1 MGRKLA
7 YALVKLQV
15 KDMPLAFKSVH
26 VGRHSCKLLWQG
38 RFVREKST
46 MEQDT
51 REKKQQTARKQQAGN
66 KEIKIICSRILGT
79 GRQIAV
85 KAAFGLLYALFIVLG
100 DFDRVLAQPGGQ
112 TAGRIL
118 GWWLLVFIILSIV
131 FGALEHRKE
140 GLLPVGRIEKRF
152 YRDYMY
158 LVFAAICFIC
168 WLPYLLIYFPG
179 WISNDSVWQLEQ
191 VCGWVEASNHHP
203 YFHTMIIKCFFMLG
217 FRIFGTYTG
226 AVAVFMVAQMV
237 FMACVYALVIYDF
250 YKKGVHIFWL
260 ALGLFFYAALPMNG
274 LYATCMG
281 KDVIF
286 GGVLLLYVREIYLF
300 VRKAKQE
307 IALEE
312 YAEKAHAGN
321 VHTEKRNT
329 KTEDRIRKLRVPDGN
344 VWRWFR
350 DHKVYLCLT
359 IYGFLICV
367 LRSNG
372 ILVFAGTAAGMIIAG
387 LMHKQVRF
395 LRWKK
400 ILLSCVIVLGCYLVY
415 HGPVLDALHVTQPD
429 TIEGLTMPTQH
440 IINAFVNGGEITE
453 EELALLNQVV
463 PMENIA
469 SYYNPYYFD
478 IVKEYIRAEGDQ
490 QVIADN
496 KGTFFRIWLQIGL
509 RNPVQYLE
517 AEVRQTCGYWMFDIN
532 EPIYEQ
538 YRMAENPFELTVQ
551 RKVFSYDFGL
561 WMDDFLL
568 KFQDFFNQVWSLGLT
583 TWTML
588 ACMAYALYRRRS
600 CLPYLPYVML
610 FISLL
615 LATPVHAEFRYTYG
629 MFAALPFLLGITV
642 TREKRTDAL
651 S

>member
-1 MGRKLA
+1 MKETKA
-7 YALVKLQV
+7 MK
-15 KDMPLAFKSVH
+15 
-26 VGRHSCKLLWQG
+26 
-38 RFVREKST
+38 E
-46 MEQDT
+46 DT
-51 REKKQQTARKQQAGN
+51 RDDKQQAAPKQQTGN
-66 KEIKIICSRILGT
+66 KQIQILCGGILGT

-85 KAAFGLLYALFIVLG
+85 KAVFALLYALFIVLG
-100 DFDRVLAQPGGQ
+100 DFDQLLTQTGGQ
-112 TAGRIL
+112 IAGRSL
-118 GWWLLVFIILSIV
+118 GWWLLVFIILTIV
-131 FGALEHRKE
+131 FGVLEHRRA
-140 GLLPVGRIEKRF
+140 GLFPAGRMEKRF

-158 LVFAAICFIC
+158 LVFAGICFLC
-168 WLPYLLIYFPG
+168 WLPYFLIYFPG

-203 YFHTMIIKCFFMLG
+203 FFHTMIIKCFFMLG

-226 AVAVFMVAQMV
+226 AVATFVVAQMI
-237 FMACVYALVIYDF
+237 FMSCVYALVIYDF

-260 ALGLFFYAALPMNG
+260 VLGLFFYAALPMNG

-286 GGVLLLYVREIYLF
+286 AGVLLLYVREIYLYLSKENKAAG
-300 VRKAKQE
+300 RK
-307 IALEE
+307 
-312 YAEKAHAGN
+312 
-321 VHTEKRNT
+321 
-329 KTEDRIRKLRVPDGN
+329 RKFKMPDGK
-344 VWRWFR
+344 VWRWLR
-350 DHKVYLCLT
+350 DHKSCLYLT
-359 IYGFLICV
+359 VYGFLVCV

-387 LMHKQVRF
+387 LMSKRVQSGG
-395 LRWKK
+395 WKK
-400 ILLSCVIVLGCYLVY
+400 ILLSSVIVLSCYLVY
-415 HGPVLDALHVTQPD
+415 QGPVLDALHVTRPD

-440 IINAFVNGGEITE
+440 IIGAYVNNGEITE

-463 PMENIA
+463 PMENIPA
-469 SYYNPYYFD
+469 YYNPYYFD

-496 KGTFFRIWLQIGL
+496 KGAFFKTWLQIGL

-551 RKVFSYDFGL
+551 RKVFTYDFGL
-561 WMDDFLL
+561 WMDDFLM

-583 TWTML
+583 TWTVL
-588 ACMAYALYRRRS
+588 ACMAYALYRKRS

-610 FISLL
+610 FLSLL

-629 MFAALPFLLGITV
+629 MFTALPFLVGITL
-642 TREKRTDAL
+642 KRDR
-651 S
+651 SEI

>member
-1 MGRKLA
+1 MRNNDSGCEV
-7 YALVKLQV
+7 YAE
-15 KDMPLAFKSVH
+15 A
-26 VGRHSCKLLWQG
+26 WQI
-38 RFVREKST
+38 
-46 MEQDT
+46 
-51 REKKQQTARKQQAGN
+51 ARKTVPKPDQILKRMKN
-66 KEIKIICSRILGT
+66 VKETKAVEEFTTGEKQKTGYKKIQVLCRRALGSEK
-79 GRQIAV
+79 QIAV
-85 KAAFGLLYALFIVLG
+85 KLVFAFLYALFIVLG
-100 DFDRVLAQPGGQ
+100 DFDQVLEQTGGQ
-112 TAGRIL
+112 TVGRVI
-118 GWWLLVFIILSIV
+118 GWWLIAFLVMTIV
-131 FGALEHRKE
+131 FRLLDHRRP
-140 GLLPVGRIEKRF
+140 GLTPVGRMEKRF

-158 LVFAAICFIC
+158 LVFAAICFLC

-191 VCGWVEASNHHP
+191 ACGWVEASNHHP

-217 FRIFGTYTG
+217 FRLFGTYTG
-226 AVAVFMVAQMV
+226 AVATFVVAQMI
-237 FMACVYALVIYDF
+237 FMAGVYALVMYDF
-250 YKKGVHIFWL
+250 YKKGVHTFWL
-260 ALGLFFYAALPMNG
+260 VLGLLFYACLPMNG

-286 GGVLLLYVREIYLF
+286 AGVLLLYVREIYWFLAKEM
-300 VRKAKQE
+300 RTKAADK
-307 IALEE
+307 
-312 YAEKAHAGN
+312 
-321 VHTEKRNT
+321 
-329 KTEDRIRKLRVPDGN
+329 IRKRDAQDGN
-344 VWRWFR
+344 VWRWLR
-350 DHKVYLCLT
+350 AHKSYLYLTVYS
-359 IYGFLICV
+359 FLICI

-372 ILVFAGTAAGMIIAG
+372 ILVFAGTAAGMVIAEVVNRQTRALQG
-387 LMHKQVRF
+387 QARF
-395 LRWKK
+395 SCWQKL
-400 ILLSCVIVLGCYLVY
+400 LLSSVIVLGCYLVY
-415 HGPVLDALHVTQPD
+415 HGPILTALNVTQPD

-440 IINAFVNGGEITE
+440 IIGAYVNGGEITE

-496 KGTFFRIWLQIGL
+496 KGAFFKAWLQIGL

-561 WMDDFLL
+561 WMDDFLM
-568 KFQDFFNQVWSLGLT
+568 KFQDFYNCVWSLGLT

-588 ACMAYALYRRRS
+588 ACMAYALYRKKS

-610 FISLL
+610 FVSLL

-629 MFAALPFLLGITV
+629 MFAALPFLIGITLERDRAESKIDKLFEV
-642 TREKRTDAL
+642 GGA
-651 S
+651 

>member
-1 MGRKLA
+1 MG
-7 YALVKLQV
+7 
-15 KDMPLAFKSVH
+15 KSVKETKET
-26 VGRHSCKLLWQG
+26 V
-38 RFVREKST
+38 
-46 MEQDT
+46 EQIKGNDNQP
-51 REKKQQTARKQQAGN
+51 KQNVVIAMIRK
-66 KEIKIICSRILGT
+66 ILGS

-85 KAAFGLLYALFIVLG
+85 KLTFALLYALFIVLG
-100 DFDRVLAQPGGQ
+100 DFDRVLGQ
-112 TAGRIL
+112 TGGETAKQII
-118 GWWLLVFIILSIV
+118 GWWLLVFLILTVV
-131 FGALEHRKE
+131 FGALDHRRAV
-140 GLLPVGRIEKRF
+140 PCPIGRMEKRF

-158 LVFAAICFIC
+158 LVFAGICFVC
-168 WLPYLLIYFPG
+168 WLPYLLLYFPG
-179 WISNDSVWQLEQ
+179 WISNDTVWQLEQ

-226 AVAVFMVAQMV
+226 AVAAFVVAQMV

-260 ALGLFFYAALPMNG
+260 ALGLFFYAGLPMNG

-286 GGVLLLYVREIYLF
+286 AGVLLLYVREIYLF
-300 VRKAKQE
+300 LCKEKQE
-307 IALEE
+307 IALRE
-312 YAEKAHAGN
+312 YVEKAHAGN
-321 VHTEKRNT
+321 VPAEKINA
-329 KTEDRIRKLRVPDGN
+329 KTADRIRKLRMPDGK

-350 DHKVYLCLT
+350 DHKSYLYLT

-387 LMHKQVRF
+387 LMQRKVRF
-395 LRWKK
+395 SRLKK
-400 ILLSCVIVLGCYLVY
+400 ILLSSVIVLGCYLVY
-415 HGPVLDALHVTQPD
+415 HGPVLAALHVTQPD

-440 IINAFVNGGEITE
+440 IISAYVNNGEITE
-453 EELALLNQVV
+453 EEMALLNQAV

-469 SYYNPYYFD
+469 AYYNPYYFD

-496 KGTFFRIWLQIGL
+496 KGAFFKAWLQIGL

-538 YRMAENPFELTVQ
+538 YRMADNPFELTVQ

-561 WMDDFLL
+561 WMDEFLM
-568 KFQDFFNQVWSLGLT
+568 KFQDFYNHVWSLGLT
-583 TWTML
+583 TWTVL
-588 ACMAYALYRRRS
+588 ACMAYAMYRKKS
-600 CLPYLPYVML
+600 CLPYIPYVML
-610 FISLL
+610 FVSLL

-629 MFAALPFLLGITV
+629 MFVALPYLLGITL
-642 TREKRTDAL
+642 KRDWAET
-651 S
+651 

>member
-1 MGRKLA
+1 MQIESRAGSVCADGGMRQSLKMTKETMGQTKGNDNQSKENVVRVMFRKL
-7 YALVKLQV
+7 
-15 KDMPLAFKSVH
+15 
-26 VGRHSCKLLWQG
+26 
-38 RFVREKST
+38 
-46 MEQDT
+46 
-51 REKKQQTARKQQAGN
+51 
-66 KEIKIICSRILGT
+66 LGS

-85 KAAFGLLYALFIVLG
+85 KLAFALLYALFIVLG
-100 DFDRVLAQPGGQ
+100 DFDQVLGQ
-112 TAGRIL
+112 TGGETAGEII
-118 GWWLLVFIILSIV
+118 GWWLLVFLILTIV
-131 FGALEHRKE
+131 FGALDHRRAV
-140 GLLPVGRIEKRF
+140 PRPIGRMEKRF

-158 LVFAAICFIC
+158 LVFAGICFVC
-168 WLPYLLIYFPG
+168 WLPYLLLYFPG

-226 AVAVFMVAQMV
+226 AVAAFVVAQMV

-260 ALGLFFYAALPMNG
+260 ALGLFFYAGLPMNG

-286 GGVLLLYVREIYLF
+286 AGVLLLYVREIYLF
-300 VRKAKQE
+300 LGKEKQE
-307 IALEE
+307 IALEAYAE
-312 YAEKAHAGN
+312 RAHAGKGYAKKVRAEKAN
-321 VHTEKRNT
+321 TEENRTGKLLTGKTDT
-329 KTEDRIRKLRVPDGN
+329 KTAGRKRKLSIAEGK
-344 VWRWFR
+344 VWRWLGN
-350 DHKVYLCLT
+350 HKSYLCLT
-359 IYGFLICV
+359 SYGFLICV

-372 ILVFAGTAAGMIIAG
+372 ILVFAGTAAGMILSRA
-387 LMHKQVRF
+387 LRKQAQFPRF
-395 LRWKK
+395 KK
-400 ILLSCVIVLGCYLVY
+400 ILISSVIVLGCYLVY

-440 IINAFVNGGEITE
+440 IISAYVNNGKITE
-453 EELALLNQVV
+453 EELALLNQAV

-469 SYYNPYYFD
+469 AYYNPYYFD
-478 IVKEYIRAEGDQ
+478 IVKEYIRAEGNQ

-496 KGTFFRIWLQIGL
+496 KGAFFKAWLQIGL
-509 RNPVQYLE
+509 RNPLQYLD

-561 WMDDFLL
+561 WMDDFLM
-568 KFQDFFNQVWSLGLT
+568 KFQDFYNRVWSLGLT

-610 FISLL
+610 FVSLL

-629 MFAALPFLLGITV
+629 MFVALPFLLGITL
-642 TREKRTDAL
+642 EKEV

>member
-1 MGRKLA
+1 M
-7 YALVKLQV
+7 
-15 KDMPLAFKSVH
+15 
-26 VGRHSCKLLWQG
+26 
-38 RFVREKST
+38 EK
-46 MEQDT
+46 DT
-51 REKKQQTARKQQAGN
+51 REKEQQTTHKQQAGN
-66 KEIKIICSRILGT
+66 KQITILCGRILGT

-85 KAAFGLLYALFIVLG
+85 KAAFALLYALFIVLG
-100 DFDRVLAQPGGQ
+100 NFDRVLAQPDGQ
-112 TAGRIL
+112 TAWRIL
-118 GWWLLVFIILSIV
+118 GWWLLIFIILTIV
-131 FGALEHRKE
+131 FGALEHRKA
-140 GLLPVGRIEKRF
+140 GLFPVGRMEKRF

-158 LVFAAICFIC
+158 LVFAGICFMC
-168 WLPYLLIYFPG
+168 WLPYLLVYFPG

-226 AVAVFMVAQMV
+226 AVATFVVAQMI

-260 ALGLFFYAALPMNG
+260 ALGVLFYAALPMNG

-286 GGVLLLYVREIYLF
+286 AGVLLLYVREIYLF
-300 VRKAKQE
+300 LCKKKQE
-307 IALEE
+307 IELAA
-312 YAEKAHAGN
+312 YAEKAHVRKGCTKTTQAERTN
-321 VHTEKRNT
+321 AKESQTEKIDAGEAQTGKLFTGKTDT
-329 KTEDRIRKLRVPDGN
+329 KAAGRKRKLSMDDGT

-350 DHKVYLCLT
+350 IHKSYLALT
-359 IYGFLICV
+359 VYGFLICV

-372 ILVFAGTAAGMIIAG
+372 ILVFAGTAAGMMLAE
-387 LMHKQVRF
+387 LLHKQAQF

-400 ILLSCVIVLGCYLVY
+400 ILLSSVIVLGCYLVY

-440 IINAFVNGGEITE
+440 IISAYVNGGEITE

-496 KGTFFRIWLQIGL
+496 KGAFFKVWLQIGL
-509 RNPVQYLE
+509 RNPIPYLE

-538 YRMAENPFELTVQ
+538 YRLAENPFELTVQ

-561 WMDDFLL
+561 WMDDFLM

-629 MFAALPFLLGITV
+629 MFVALPFLLGITLKKEV
-642 TREKRTDAL
+642 